1 MVDLD
6 SWRAGQRWRLG
17 SGRVPVQTL
26 AWSGRRRLLALV
38 AGGLTPGKIVVAD
51 PAARKVV
58 AIRRLRGR
66 LVSWSS
72 SALGITVI
80 LGPPSGIGAARL
92 VHVDAR
98 GRTLTAALPGVSAGF
113 VAPPRTRVPG
123 QAPRSRVATPGL
135 AIDEP
140 DRLAFVATGDL
151 RVLAINLRDGRVVT
165 LLPAAGR
172 SPVEQMGDWL
182 QPAAQAKGVDGVV
195 RSATYVG
202 RGLLAVNGQD
212 GNRPRPYGLRLVDL
226 DRGAVR
232 LISQG
237 GYAYGARGRVL
248 AVGVGKTLR
257 AYDADGRRVWSRF
270 PRGGIRDLTIGPRY
284 AYVLLGQRTY
294 VLDPRTGAT
303 VRVLPTGRPRSCSR
317 RNATVSAARRRRG
330 PAAVLVVAG
339 IAGSARRRAGDPAA
353 RTRNGDRASAGGGLR
368 SGGGVARPSSA
379 ICPRTS
385 PSGGR
390 ARLDALRGSAP
401 MRFQMLDRWQV
412 PCTRPHGGVGAAY
425 RRGYRR
431 LIREVRA
438 GVATR

>member
-1 MVDLD
+1 MGLRIAIAATAGVAVAVVSLTVRGPAEPTSMRFSAPVDVSQRGPLVGMLFDARGGRPRLARLDAETLRAQGPALALPEPPGPSVRSPDGARLALAAGTTSSYIRVVDLD

-26 AWSGRRRLLALV
+26 AWSDRRRLLALV

-66 LVSWSS
+66 LVSWSA

-98 GRTLTAALPGVSAGF
+98 GRTLTSALPGVSAGF

-172 SPVEQMGDWL
+172 SPLERMGDWL

-212 GNRPRPYGLRLVDL
+212 SNRPRPYGLRLVDL

-248 AVGVGKTLR
+248 AVGIGNTLR

-284 AYVLLGQRTY
+284 AYVLVGQRTY

-303 VRVLPTGRPRSCSR
+303 VRVLPTGRPPQLL
-317 RNATVSAARRRRG
+317 T
-330 PAAVLVVAG
+330 
-339 IAGSARRRAGDPAA
+339 
-353 RTRNGDRASAGGGLR
+353 T
-368 SGGGVARPSSA
+368 
-379 ICPRTS
+379 
-385 PSGGR
+385 
-390 ARLDALRGSAP
+390 
-401 MRFQMLDRWQV
+401 
-412 PCTRPHGGVGAAY
+412 
-425 RRGYRR
+425 
-431 LIREVRA
+431 
-438 GVATR
+438 